1 MMRCRRGFTLLEVLI
16 ALAIVA
22 IGLTAALRATGV
34 GLEGT
39 LEHRSHYLAL
49 WLAENVAAERTARR
63 EWLDPGTRGHEEE
76 LAGHRFV
83 VREEITATR
92 SPRFRRLEIRV
103 ASVQEPERTLRHLVV
118 FLVRP
123 G

>member
-1 MMRCRRGFTLLEVLI
+1 MMRYRLGFTLLEVLI

-34 GLEGT
+34 GIEGT
-39 LEHRSHYLAL
+39 LEYRSHYLAL
-49 WLAENVAAERTARR
+49 WLAENIAAERTARR
-63 EWLDPGTRGHEEE
+63 EWLDPGTRGREEE
-76 LAGHRFV
+76 MAGHRFV
-83 VREEITATR
+83 VQEETTPTR

-103 ASVQEPERTLRHLVV
+103 ASAHEPERTLRQLVV

>member
-1 MMRCRRGFTLLEVLI
+1 MMRYLRGFTLLEVLI

-39 LEHRSHYLAL
+39 IEHRSHYLAL
-49 WLAENVAAERTARR
+49 WLADNVAAERSARR
-63 EWLDPGTRGHEEE
+63 EWLDPGILGHEEE
-76 LAGHRFV
+76 MAGHRFV
-83 VREEITATR
+83 IREEITLTK

-103 ASVQEPERTLRHLVV
+103 ANADEPERTLRHLVV

>member
-1 MMRCRRGFTLLEVLI
+1 LI

-34 GLEGT
+34 GVEGT
-39 LEHRSHYLAL
+39 LEYRSHYLAL

-63 EWLDPGTRGHEEE
+63 EWPDPGTLGHEEE
-76 LAGHRFV
+76 MAGHRFV
-83 VREEITATR
+83 VREEITPTR

-103 ASVQEPERTLRHLVV
+103 ASAQEPERTLRHLIV

>member
-1 MMRCRRGFTLLEVLI
+1 MRYRRGFTLLEVLI

-22 IGLTAALRATGV
+22 IGLTATLRAVGV
-34 GLEGT
+34 GIEGT
-39 LEHRSHYLAL
+39 LEYRSHYLAL
-49 WLAENVAAERTARR
+49 WLAKNVAAERTGRR
-63 EWLDPGTRGHEEE
+63 EWLDPGTLRRDEEM
-76 LAGHRFV
+76 AGHRFV
-83 VREEITATR
+83 VQEEVTPTK

-103 ASVQEPERTLRHLVV
+103 ASAQEPERTLRHLVV